1 VLFAAS
7 PWIAVFFEVPV
18 LKPLTIL
25 MAGNVVIGAI
35 GAIHST
41 LLTKRLDFKT
51 QMKIGVIST
60 VVSGSVGI
68 YMAWTDYGVWA
79 LAWHWVVNTA
89 VGTLLLWIFSSWR
102 PLCNFSSESF
112 RRLFG
117 FSSWLFGAQLIDVIY
132 QKGYTLLIGKFYS
145 TYDLGIYNRADD
157 TQQLPTTILTDVI
170 AQVAFPLF
178 SSINSDKQRL
188 RQGVRLSVRLTT
200 LITSPVMVGLGV
212 LAAPF
217 IRVVFGEQ
225 WLPAAP
231 ILQVLCI
238 VGLLWPLH
246 VINLNVLQAQGYAK
260 LFFRL
265 EVIKKISGVAL
276 LVTGSFFGIMGI
288 AWSRVIQSIIALL
301 INGHYTKKLL
311 HYSMSDQTR
320 DCMPSILLSIA
331 MGAVVLVADAW
342 IEVGGVLEL
351 LLLILV
357 GASFYLASNLLLG
370 ISAFQEAVGLVRS
383 GPHQS

>member
-1 VLFAAS
+1 
-7 PWIAVFFEVPV
+7 
-18 LKPLTIL
+18 
-25 MAGNVVIGAI
+25 
-35 GAIHST
+35 
-41 LLTKRLDFKT
+41 
-51 QMKIGVIST
+51 
-60 VVSGSVGI
+60 
-68 YMAWTDYGVWA
+68 
-79 LAWHWVVNTA
+79 
-89 VGTLLLWIFSSWR
+89 
-102 PLCNFSSESF
+102 
-112 RRLFG
+112 
-117 FSSWLFGAQLIDVIY
+117 
-132 QKGYTLLIGKFYS
+132 
-145 TYDLGIYNRADD
+145 
-157 TQQLPTTILTDVI
+157 
-170 AQVAFPLF
+170 
-178 SSINSDKQRL
+178 
-188 RQGVRLSVRLTT
+188 
-200 LITSPVMVGLGV
+200 MVGLGV
-212 LAAPF
+212 LAVPF

-246 VINLNVLQAQGYAK
+246 VINLNVLQAQGYAN

-288 AWSRVIQSIIALL
+288 AWSRVIQSIIGLL

-342 IEVGGVLEL
+342 IEVGGALEL

-370 ISAFQEAVGLVRS
+370 ISAFKEAVGFVTTPKS
-383 GPHQS
+383 